1 MWIHIDRQFK
11 YKVPSNV
18 RYLYQ
23 CGYRPTPQYTRY
35 VNRSVYYKIGLQVSP
50 VQSSATW
57 HHFATYSLC
66 IVTHSF
72 YFLIE
77 LILKL
82 CHFDRQN
89 LKGSNQTPAIL
100 LSVLANTATF
110 KSSLSDSLHNRHK
123 PTWSRN
129 DPNKECFQFIT
140 WTLYTSIFNI
150 LRYVNL
156 TVKQAVIHQDA
167 FYLLV
172 KWFH

>member
-1 MWIHIDRQFK
+1 MVTVGLLQNRIAGQSCLIF
-11 YKVPSNV
+11 SN
-18 RYLYQ
+18 L
-23 CGYRPTPQYTRY
+23 T
-35 VNRSVYYKIGLQVSP
+35 
-50 VQSSATW
+50 
-57 HHFATYSLC
+57 SLC
-66 IVTHSF
+66 YLFTVHCNSF
-72 YFLIE
+72 ILFSNWT
-77 LILKL
+77 ILKL

-100 LSVLANTATF
+100 LSFLANTATF

-156 TVKQAVIHQDA
+156 SVKQAVIYQFA
-167 FYLLV
+167 FI
-172 KWFH
+172 